1 MADLTPKYKVVGP
14 FSPKEFTDTSTLSTT
29 IATAVGTLCDASS
42 TTSLIAADPFTVLGN
57 VYILVTYV

>member
-1 MADLTPKYKVVGP
+1 MATITPKYKVVGP

-29 IATAVGTLCDASS
+29 IATAVGTLGDASS
-42 TTSLIAADPFTVLGN
+42 TTSLIASDPFTVLGN

>member
-1 MADLTPKYKVVGP
+1 MANLTPKYKVVGP

-29 IATAVGTLCDASS
+29 IATAVGTFSDASS
-42 TTSLIAADPFTVLGN
+42 TTSLIASDPFTVLGN

>member
-14 FSPKEFTDTSTLSTT
+14 FSPKEFSNTTQLTTD
-29 IATAVGTLCDASS
+29 IASAVGTLGDAA
-42 TTSLIAADPFTVLGN
+42 TTSSLIASDPFTVLGN